1 MQVKDIM
8 SAGVEVVERNDNLA
22 KVQDLM
28 ATKTLRHVPV
38 VENGELVAIVS
49 QRDLFKAMMS
59 STMGY
64 GEKAQ
69 QAYLRSVRVK
79 EIMSA
84 PVVTVASDTALGE
97 AAALMVQKGV
107 GCLPVVD
114 GSTLVGIVTKTDL
127 LRYLRSLN
135 A

>member
-1 MQVKDIM
+1 M
-8 SAGVEVVERNDNLA
+8 STGVEVVERNDNLA
-22 KVQDLM
+22 QVQDLM
-28 ATKTLRHVPV
+28 ATNILRHVPV

-79 EIMSA
+79 EIMSS
-84 PVVTVASDTALGE
+84 PVVTVAPDTALGE
-97 AAALMVQKGV
+97 AASLMVQMGV

-127 LRYLRSLN
+127 LRYLHSLS

>member
-1 MQVKDIM
+1 
-8 SAGVEVVERNDNLA
+8 
-22 KVQDLM
+22 
-28 ATKTLRHVPV
+28 
-38 VENGELVAIVS
+38 VAIVS

-69 QAYLRSVRVK
+69 HAYLRSVRVK
-79 EIMSA
+79 EVMSS
-84 PVVTVASDTALGE
+84 PVVTVAPDTALGE

-114 GSTLVGIVTKTDL
+114 GSTLVGVVTKTDL
-127 LRYLRSLN
+127 LRYLHALN